1 MKLYQT
7 ITTLMIS
14 GLAIFLE
21 FRSVKELGKAFIVIT
36 KLVVMGGSGV
46 GHCNIQGGF
55 GDVYTYEQ
63 RAFHNF
69 DFELLTITLNR
80 PGSLQFYQVLLTL
93 RGGEGTQSENRSLT
107 WPWR

>member
-1 MKLYQT
+1 
-7 ITTLMIS
+7 
-14 GLAIFLE
+14 
-21 FRSVKELGKAFIVIT
+21 VGKAFGVIT

-46 GHCNIQGGF
+46 GGGKHCDIQGGF
-55 GDVYTYEQ
+55 GDVYAYVQ
-63 RAFHNF
+63 KAFHNF

-80 PGSLQFYQVLLTL
+80 PFSLLFYQVLLTL